1 MHQEQI
7 GYTPCQDCGGTGAR
21 PDETSCTTCEG
32 TGLVAVFKETTAPGS
47 SPVESPFKRR
57 QYPRHHTDLP
67 IRLLS
72 DKGQD
77 FVGRC
82 VVIAEGGFGAVIPH
96 AIPAGSEV
104 TAQIPIP
111 THPTDLT
118 AQAIVRSQ
126 KGLRHGF
133 QFASLKGA
141 QRAAIAQFCTGLMV
155 QSDDGRVD
163 S

>member
-1 MHQEQI
+1 MNQEKI
-7 GYTPCQDCGGTGAR
+7 GYTPCEDCSGTGTQ

-32 TGLVAVFKETTAPGS
+32 TGLVVVFKGPAVPGTPPVDS
-47 SPVESPFKRR
+47 SQRR
-57 QYPRHHTDLP
+57 HLPRHHTDLP
-67 IRLLS
+67 IRLLNEE
-72 DKGQD
+72 GQD

-82 VVIAEGGFGAVIPH
+82 VVIAEGGFGAVLPNP
-96 AIPAGSEV
+96 IPAGSEV

-118 AQAIVRSQ
+118 VQAIVRNQ

-133 QFASLKGA
+133 RFASLTDA
-141 QRAAIAQFCTGLMV
+141 ERAVIKQFCTGLTV

>member
-1 MHQEQI
+1 MNDEKI
-7 GYTPCQDCGGTGAR
+7 GYTPCVDCGGTGTQ

-32 TGLVAVFKETTAPGS
+32 TGLVAVFKEPTVLGTP
-47 SPVESPFKRR
+47 PVETSTRR
-57 QYPRHHTDLP
+57 QFPRHHTDLP
-67 IRLLS
+67 IRLLNER
-72 DKGQD
+72 GQD

-82 VVIAEGGFGAVIPH
+82 VVLAEGGFGAVLPNP
-96 AIPAGSEV
+96 IPAGSEV
-104 TAQIPIP
+104 TAQVCIP

-118 AQAIVRSQ
+118 VQAVVRNQ

-133 QFASLKGA
+133 RFVSLGDA
-141 QRAAIAQFCTGLMV
+141 ERAAIRQFCRGLMV